1 MLFKRSSDTLET
13 RVALAVFRQSP
24 DAMMLLKDNCFVA
37 CNAAAEGV
45 YGVPRE
51 AIIGQ
56 NPVVFSASHQGDGR
70 PTIDHV
76 NERVAQAIRDG
87 HARFEW
93 LNMRAGQIV
102 RMLVTLIPVTIEGG
116 AEVLVLAQDLAAT
129 AQVVDALGDGL
140 ERLAAGD
147 LTVRIDTAF
156 ASEFEQ
162 LRASFNLAADTMQ
175 DSLQA
180 VVAVGNGL
188 ASGCSDIRI
197 AADDLSLRTERQAAS
212 LEETAAAMEEI
223 TGNVRVTADTAGRT
237 ETIVAGAH
245 RAAEESSVVVE
256 RAMQAMAGIERSSSE
271 ISEIISVIDGIA
283 FQTNLLALNA
293 GVEAARAGDAGKGFA
308 VVASEVRALA
318 QRSADAARDVKARIT
333 ASTQQVDNG
342 VGLVSDTGAAL
353 QRIIGQMAEISR
365 SVAEIAAA
373 ARQQAG
379 GLSQINTAVGEMDAM
394 TQQNAA
400 MVEQTTAA
408 ARNLAGDAERLAEA
422 VCRFRVGQAAPE
434 PLAMRGK
441 VVALAARGRR

>member
-1 MLFKRSSDTLET
+1 MLFKRPSDTLEART
-13 RVALAVFRQSP
+13 ALAVFRHSP
-24 DAMMLLKDNCFVA
+24 DAMMLLRDNRFVA
-37 CNAAAEGV
+37 CNAAAEQV
-45 YGVPRE
+45 YGAPTA
-51 AIIGQ
+51 AILGQ
-56 NPVVFSASHQGDGR
+56 NPVVFSAPEQGDGR
-70 PTIDHV
+70 PTIEHV

-93 LNMRAGQIV
+93 LNMRNGQIV
-102 RMLVTLIPVTIEGG
+102 RMLVTLIPVAIDGG
-116 AEVLVLAQDLAAT
+116 AEVLVLVQDMTAT
-129 AQVVDALGDGL
+129 SQVVDAIGEGL
-140 ERLAAGD
+140 ERLAGGD
-147 LTVRIDTAF
+147 LTVRIDAAF
-156 ASEFEQ
+156 TPEFEP
-162 LRASFNLAADTMQ
+162 LRASFNSAAATMQ
-175 DSLQA
+175 DSLQT

-188 ASGCSDIRI
+188 ASGCGDIRT

-212 LEETAAAMEEI
+212 LEETAAAMDEI
-223 TGNVRVTADTAGRT
+223 TSNVRVTADTAGRA

-256 RAMQAMAGIERSSSE
+256 RAMQAMAGIERASNE

-333 ASTQQVDNG
+333 ASTLQVDNG
-342 VGLVSDTGAAL
+342 VGLVSETGAAL
-353 QRIIGQMAEISR
+353 QRIITQMADISS
-365 SVAEIAAA
+365 SVASIASA

-400 MVEQTTAA
+400 MVEETTAA
-408 ARNLAGDAERLAEA
+408 ARNLAAEAERLADA
-422 VCRFRVGQAAPE
+422 VCRFRVGEARHE
-434 PLAMRGK
+434 PAMTGR
-441 VVALAARGRR
+441 VVALAGRARR